1 MKKITVSICI
11 LLIIL
16 LSSCTP
22 IDDFIAK
29 TFLDYAGK
37 DRDLYTAAVANVF
50 GAYGNI
56 SNGEVCYSPVMT
68 VIETDDY
75 GRKLY
80 FYSEYDYSPEGKII
94 VVLGLDQK
102 MNVPRGSRAELAS
115 DLLGNIKINLILGDN
130 PTDLLSVGDT
140 IVGGLETGIMSKVG
154 EMLPAVEAILP
165 KLDSI
170 MTSLNQLLADP
181 ALRNTLHNVEGM
193 TGHLNATS
201 QQLQALSTSLNR
213 DVPSMMKRADGLLEN
228 TQQLTANLSDID
240 VAGMT
245 ARVNQ
250 TLANVE
256 QMTQKLNSNEGT
268 LGLLMRDATLYN
280 NLSSTAAS
288 ADSLLIDFKE
298 HPKRYIHFSVFGK
311 KDK

>member
-1 MKKITVSICI
+1 MTFFTKEVKIAVAGIAAIVVLFFGLQFLKGLSIFSNDASYYAKFADVSG
-11 LLIIL
+11 
-16 LSSCTP
+16 LSS
-22 IDDFIAK
+22 
-29 TFLDYAGK
+29 
-37 DRDLYTAAVANVF
+37 
-50 GAYGNI
+50 
-56 SNGEVCYSPVMT
+56 SSPVYANGYK
-68 VIETDDY
+68 VGVVTDI
-75 GRKLY
+75 
-80 FYSEYDYSPEGKII
+80 EYDYSPEGKII

-140 IVGGLETGIMSKVG
+140 IVGGMETGIMSKVG